1 MIVKIVSKK
10 QREHK
15 EIEPTVIRLPAN
27 QYEIDDAFLRAK
39 IKKGDSY
46 TLHRFDNCPS
56 FLKFALISCGQKTLE
71 EVNFLTYKIKGMN
84 KEQRKIYEGIVERR
98 RHSLQEG
105 PMTIRELINAT
116 FNLECFAF
124 LRNITNDKK
133 LGKICREE
141 ELSDEI
147 EGQYDV
153 EKLGA
158 EMRRRKQGYFVAGGF
173 VYRVSADEKDVYDG
187 IVLPEYMKKHS
198 GLIALKLKSRQRS
211 DRFTWL
217 ELPAKEQVV
226 LEVIKKIG
234 EVSLDEC
241 NISGCRSVLPFM
253 DEKFSSYE
261 DIDKINLLAKC
272 LAAFSE
278 QELTKYKAVLCF
290 EKYTE
295 LDDILDLTQ
304 NLDCYDYDPEVAN
317 PADYTERFLRKAGI
331 NIDDPAFTSFD
342 YNGFGSRLLEK
353 QGIISTPYGMV
364 KRNENSLKHEFASS
378 YPQMTLM

>member
-46 TLHRFDNCPS
+46 TLHRFDNCPP

-226 LEVIKKIG
+226 LEVIKK
-234 EVSLDEC
+234 
-241 NISGCRSVLPFM
+241 
-253 DEKFSSYE
+253 
-261 DIDKINLLAKC
+261 
-272 LAAFSE
+272 
-278 QELTKYKAVLCF
+278 
-290 EKYTE
+290 
-295 LDDILDLTQ
+295 
-304 NLDCYDYDPEVAN
+304 
-317 PADYTERFLRKAGI
+317 
-331 NIDDPAFTSFD
+331 
-342 YNGFGSRLLEK
+342 
-353 QGIISTPYGMV
+353 
-364 KRNENSLKHEFASS
+364 
-378 YPQMTLM
+378 